1 MNNSISGFDFGP
13 DIATLGTSALEC
25 FDLIDSPGGK
35 MSVSKINPTN
45 RFARLLAAL
54 SIALA
59 AFSFGTLA
67 PAKSYGQEAPVP
79 NPDSAVGESLK
90 RKTVIG
96 KIRDRIAS
104 LDVSLKVDLLEAE
117 IFEGVNTA
125 LRYRYEFEPSYKGDY
140 HLRMDRWTLDTD
152 VNVGDMIK
160 QAERGFRIGLNLKHG
175 TEVLFV
181 RSFKKK
187 SDAIKAIPY
196 PFWNLP
202 FNAEDISEKL
212 EIGDFVSFTAAMNV
226 VFDASTLPFTVTPV
240 VLSTHY
246 LMSGDF
252 QVHLFRKNKDQV
264 VLKIIALRKKEK
276 GFGVSAGFAR
286 GYKIFG
292 LRVVDRRIEKWTNIT
307 EIFQLSMASTKS
319 NLLMVDYTLD
329 LRDSRVRDA
338 YDGLVTSMY
347 ELNTLS
353 IGNPFD
359 SNTELSDK
367 LISDITPF
375 ETIFATE
382 RLRANNLR
390 TVDRNFK
397 GKNDVDENSKTG
409 FRFGALLFRFARDV
423 QYTENALTSVDQN
436 EIKNYFRLHT
446 FQRTAT
452 NSWWFSYYKSESVS
466 RSSMLFEADQ
476 ELKIKSLKDIVFEWD
491 YRDKSLEDD
500 EFMMIQNAVKQAV
513 PPSVYGK
520 INWGDWTANREYNN
534 ARFLYRMV
542 LNPKALTSVTG
553 MHLGRVFDLLNAY
566 ILTIPEP
573 TADSIDPFKDE
584 ETRRQMRQ
592 TVLEKYSY
600 DLLNISHWLSQVFD
614 LTISNDER
622 AKAFAE
628 LRFNNLFIE
637 IGPGFLVSL
646 LPQADLQNY
655 VYFNIVLTADDMKP
669 MPFEYG
675 KVPDRKLWDAASYI
689 RAVLDSRDTD
699 LAIQL
704 AR

>member
-1 MNNSISGFDFGP
+1 
-13 DIATLGTSALEC
+13 
-25 FDLIDSPGGK
+25 
-35 MSVSKINPTN
+35 MSVFKTGHSSRLCSN
-45 RFARLLAAL
+45 RLIGMNARTIAGT
-54 SIALA
+54 IALA
-59 AFSFGTLA
+59 ASLLGAPSISFG
-67 PAKSYGQEAPVP
+67 QETPVA
-79 NPDSAVGESLK
+79 NPDSAVASSLK

-104 LDVSLKVDLLEAE
+104 LDVSLKADLLEAE
-117 IFEGVNTA
+117 VFEGVNTA

-160 QAERGFRIGLNLKHG
+160 QAAKDFKIGLNLKHG

-181 RSFKKK
+181 RAFKQK

-212 EIGDFVSFTAAMNV
+212 EVGDFVSFTAAMNV
-226 VFDASTLPFTVTPV
+226 VVGASTLPFSVNPV
-240 VLSTHY
+240 ELSTHY
-246 LMSGDF
+246 LISGDF

-264 VLKIIALRKKEK
+264 ILKLIALRKKEK
-276 GFGVSAGFAR
+276 AFSVSAGFAK
-286 GYKIFG
+286 GHKILG
-292 LRVVDRRIEKWTNIT
+292 LRVVDRRIESWTNIT
-307 EIFQLSMASTKS
+307 EIFKLSMSSTKS

-338 YDGLVTSMY
+338 YDGLITSMY

-359 SNTELSDK
+359 SNADLTDK

-375 ETIFATE
+375 EAIYATE
-382 RLRANNLR
+382 RLRANNVR
-390 TVDRNFK
+390 TIDRNFK
-397 GKNDVDENSKTG
+397 GKNDVDENSKSG
-409 FRFGALLFRFARDV
+409 YRFGALLFRFARDV
-423 QYTENALTSVDQN
+423 EYTENALTSVDQN
-436 EIKNYFRLHT
+436 EITNYFRLHT
-446 FQRTAT
+446 FQRTTT

-466 RSSMLFEADQ
+466 RSSLMFEADKN
-476 ELKIKSLKDIVFEWD
+476 LKIKALKDIVFEWD
-491 YRDKSLEDD
+491 YRDKSLEED

-513 PPSVYGK
+513 PPSVHGK
-520 INWGDWTANREYNN
+520 INWGDWTANREYDN

-542 LNPKALTSVTG
+542 LSPKALTSVTN
-553 MHLGRVFDLLNAY
+553 MDFGRIFEHLNAY

-573 TADSIDPFKDE
+573 TADSIDPFKDDE
-584 ETRRQMRQ
+584 MRRQMRQ
-592 TVLEKYSY
+592 TVLDKYKF
-600 DLLNISHWLSQVFD
+600 DLLNIAHWMSQVFD
-614 LTISNDER
+614 LTKTNEER

-628 LRFNNLFIE
+628 LRFNHLFIE
-637 IGPGFLVSL
+637 IGPGFMVSL

-675 KVPDRKLWDAASYI
+675 KVPDRKLYEAASYI

-704 AR
+704 AK

>member
-1 MNNSISGFDFGP
+1 
-13 DIATLGTSALEC
+13 
-25 FDLIDSPGGK
+25 
-35 MSVSKINPTN
+35 MSVFKSTSFV
-45 RFARLLAAL
+45 RAA
-54 SIALA
+54 IACA
-59 AFSFGTLA
+59 AFSACAFSAEIGL
-67 PAKSYGQEAPVP
+67 GQETPVA
-79 NPDSAVGESLK
+79 NRDSAVGESLK

-96 KIRDRIAS
+96 KIRDRVAS

-140 HLRMDRWTLDTD
+140 HLRMDRWTLDTN
-152 VNVGDMIK
+152 VNVGDMVK
-160 QAERGFRIGLNLKHG
+160 QAARDFKIGLNLKHG

-181 RSFKKK
+181 RAFKQK

-212 EIGDFVSFTAAMNV
+212 EVGDFVSFTAAMNV
-226 VFDASTLPFTVTPV
+226 VVGASTLPFSVNPIE
-240 VLSTHY
+240 LSTHY
-246 LMSGDF
+246 LISGDF

-264 VLKIIALRKKEK
+264 ILKLIALRKKESA
-276 GFGVSAGFAR
+276 FSVSTGFAK
-286 GYKIFG
+286 GHKILG
-292 LRVVDRRIEKWTNIT
+292 LRVVDRRIESWTNIT
-307 EIFQLSMASTKS
+307 EIFKLSMSSTKS

-329 LRDSRVRDA
+329 LRDGRVRDA
-338 YDGLVTSMY
+338 YDGLITSMY

-353 IGNPFD
+353 IGNPFE
-359 SNTELSDK
+359 SNTELTDK

-375 ETIFATE
+375 ETIYATE
-382 RLRANNLR
+382 RLRANNVR

-409 FRFGALLFRFARDV
+409 FRFGALLFRFARDIE
-423 QYTENALTSVDQN
+423 YTENALTSVDPN
-436 EIKNYFRLHT
+436 EVSNYFRLHT
-446 FQRTAT
+446 FQRTTT

-466 RSSMLFEADQ
+466 RASLMFEADKD
-476 ELKIKSLKDIVFEWD
+476 LKIKSLKDIVFEWD
-491 YRDKSLEDD
+491 YRDKSLEKD
-500 EFMMIQNAVKQAV
+500 EFMMIKNAVKQAV
-513 PPSVYGK
+513 PPSVHGK
-520 INWGDWTANREYNN
+520 INWGDWTANREYDN

-542 LNPKALTSVTG
+542 LSPKALTSVNG
-553 MHLGRVFDLLNAY
+553 MDFGRLFERLNAY
-566 ILTIPEP
+566 VLTIPEP

-584 ETRRQMRQ
+584 DLIRQRQ
-592 TVLEKYSY
+592 TVLDKYKY
-600 DLLNISHWLSQVFD
+600 DLLNIAHWMSQVLD
-614 LTISNDER
+614 LTKSHEER
-622 AKAFAE
+622 ANAFAE
-628 LRFNNLFIE
+628 LRFNHLFIE
-637 IGPGFLVSL
+637 IGPGFMVSL

-675 KVPDRKLWDAASYI
+675 KVPDRKLYDAAAYI

-704 AR
+704 AK